1 MNHDRR
7 DSRLSRNVLFRRK
20 AMAQRHEPD
29 DRALAVTRRAEALAA
44 RLPESGTS
52 FADDLQRFDAEFRDL
67 VDAVRRVDE
76 QFAFDRD
83 GRPAAVEAIRAAL
96 PGIERELLDAV
107 LDDHLCEIRAIQEA
121 FYKVL
126 MIHRRA

>member
-1 MNHDRR
+1 
-7 DSRLSRNVLFRRK
+7 
-20 AMAQRHEPD
+20 MAQRHEPD
-29 DRALAVTRRAEALAA
+29 DRALAVTRHAEALAA
-44 RLPESGTS
+44 RLPETGTS

-76 QFAFDRD
+76 QFAFDRN

-121 FYKVL
+121 FYQVL
-126 MIHRRA
+126 MIRRGA